1 MASSDVEI
9 AVTDVVKNPQDEQPS
24 ETKNSSEKQSL
35 AVLVFTIAITYFDVA
50 TDVFFITSA
59 WNSQQAIAY
68 SALAFTCLSCAVG
81 AGIFFTERLRK
92 DNDSVVSRFPSR
104 RIRLWIWEGMPG
116 NALLAPLMLVVY
128 LVVWTTELVLFASNH
143 RVWLLLTKE
152 EDRNKRAS
160 LFVRVPQLIM
170 EDLPQIIISG
180 IFISKQGT
188 SIAAIANLSV
198 SSYMIATEIV
208 VMIFVS
214 QNDSDKE
221 GTNVGQKFWKKGF
234 PLVIIAALSYSGTIA
249 GTVFTIR
256 FWDSAHFSDYSKACL
271 TFTIASFIL
280 VSLYLSFAWA
290 YYKRE
295 GAKPRRDRDEDPEVV
310 LSVFCSFLSHLA
322 LMIIAAI
329 FLSREGHQENVA
341 IALVS
346 FSCFSIVMA
355 LFMLMYLFMYVYI

>member
-1 MASSDVEI
+1 
-9 AVTDVVKNPQDEQPS
+9 
-24 ETKNSSEKQSL
+24 
-35 AVLVFTIAITYFDVA
+35 
-50 TDVFFITSA
+50 
-59 WNSQQAIAY
+59 
-68 SALAFTCLSCAVG
+68 
-81 AGIFFTERLRK
+81 
-92 DNDSVVSRFPSR
+92 
-104 RIRLWIWEGMPG
+104 
-116 NALLAPLMLVVY
+116 
-128 LVVWTTELVLFASNH
+128 
-143 RVWLLLTKE
+143 LLLTKE